1 MLLRYGR
8 KHWYY
13 SVSSDSL
20 VKVFD
25 DKIEFYNPGRL
36 PDNITV
42 EDLLTFSN
50 KSVPR
55 NKLIADFFKELG
67 IIEKYGSGIKRIVS
81 NCSEYGLPAPRF
93 ENISEGFMVTLFART
108 DSKIK
113 SKVPDKPEVINENQH
128 KIMLLLFQNNRLS
141 LSELAQM
148 IGMSKRKML
157 DNVNLLKDKGLLI
170 RVGSPK
176 SGYWQVKEKTGKNI
190 NLKWPL

>member
-1 MLLRYGR
+1 
-8 KHWYY
+8 
-13 SVSSDSL
+13 VSSDSL

-81 NCSEYGLPAPRF
+81 N
-93 ENISEGFMVTLFART
+93 
-108 DSKIK
+108 
-113 SKVPDKPEVINENQH
+113 
-128 KIMLLLFQNNRLS
+128 
-141 LSELAQM
+141 
-148 IGMSKRKML
+148 
-157 DNVNLLKDKGLLI
+157 
-170 RVGSPK
+170 
-176 SGYWQVKEKTGKNI
+176 
-190 NLKWPL
+190 

>member
-1 MLLRYGR
+1 LLLRCGR

-42 EDLLTFSN
+42 EDLLTFSY

-113 SKVPDKPEVINENQH
+113 SKVPDTVPDTVPDKVPDKVPEVINENQH
-128 KIMLLLFQNNRLS
+128 KIMLLLSQNNRLS
-141 LSELAQM
+141 LSELAQI

-157 DNVNLLKDKGLLI
+157 DNVNVLKDK
-170 RVGSPK
+170 
-176 SGYWQVKEKTGKNI
+176 
-190 NLKWPL
+190 

>member
-1 MLLRYGR
+1 LLLRYGR

-81 NCSEYGLPAPRF
+81 N
-93 ENISEGFMVTLFART
+93 
-108 DSKIK
+108 
-113 SKVPDKPEVINENQH
+113 
-128 KIMLLLFQNNRLS
+128 
-141 LSELAQM
+141 
-148 IGMSKRKML
+148 
-157 DNVNLLKDKGLLI
+157 
-170 RVGSPK
+170 
-176 SGYWQVKEKTGKNI
+176 
-190 NLKWPL
+190 

>member
-42 EDLLTFSN
+42 EDLLTFSY

-67 IIEKYGSGIKRIVS
+67 NIEKYSSGIKRIVS
-81 NCSEYGLPAPRF
+81 NCSEYGLPALRF
-93 ENISEGFMVTLFART
+93 ENISEGFMVTLFACT

-128 KIMLLLFQNNRLS
+128 KIMLLLSQNNRLS

-157 DNVNLLKDKGLLI
+157 DNVNVLKDKGLLI

-176 SGYWQVKEKTGKNI
+176 SGY
-190 NLKWPL
+190 